1 MLPIYWIIYRVFR
14 GMFIP
19 IQPSRKYCQIFSCP
33 VNRLSSTSLLLPA
46 QTDTLP
52 SVNVIRNSLHLWM
65 TTTGPRSLWN
75 AIKVSSSLIRGQI
88 RDLASISR
96 YNVARGK
103 PCYLLAYGFKVWN
116 FLYNL
121 QQYDSFRW
129 NEKRKPTSK
138 KWHFKE
144 VGKIEMD

>member
-1 MLPIYWIIYRVFR
+1 
-14 GMFIP
+14 MFIP

-103 PCYLLAYGFKVWN
+103 PCYLLHYCFKVWN
-116 FLYNL
+116 FLHNL
-121 QQYDSFRW
+121 QQCDSFRW
-129 NEKRKPTSK
+129 KEKTKPTSK
-138 KWHFKE
+138 K
-144 VGKIEMD
+144 MTL

>member
-1 MLPIYWIIYRVFR
+1 MSKGALYPLNN
-14 GMFIP
+14 
-19 IQPSRKYCQIFSCP
+19 IQSFLWHVHTDPTIKKILSRFQSWP
-33 VNRLSSTSLLLPA
+33 VGRLSFTSLLLPA
-46 QTDTLP
+46 QTNTLP
-52 SVNVIRNSLHLWM
+52 SENEISLHLWM

-138 KWHFKE
+138 K
-144 VGKIEMD
+144 